1 MMVVTLHIALFM
13 LMISSETKLTQ
24 LSLQYKSP
32 SISKAERQVIGAT
45 VKRVRL
51 FFSASS
57 LTHCRLKNI
66 FGTADSI
73 SSRADHP
80 DVSLS

>member
-1 MMVVTLHIALFM
+1 MVVTLHIALFM

-24 LSLQYKSP
+24 LSFQYKSTSFP
-32 SISKAERQVIGAT
+32 KAEGQVVGTT
-45 VKRVRL
+45 VKRVHL

-57 LTHCRLKNI
+57 LTHCRLQNI
-66 FGTADSI
+66 LGTADSI
-73 SSRADHP
+73 SSRADYP